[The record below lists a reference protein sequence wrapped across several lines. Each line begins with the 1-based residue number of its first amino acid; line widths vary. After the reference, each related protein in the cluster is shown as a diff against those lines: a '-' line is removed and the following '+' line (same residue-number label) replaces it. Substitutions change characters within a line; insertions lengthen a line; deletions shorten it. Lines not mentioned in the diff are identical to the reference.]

1 VEPGTFPQATTYEK
15 GYGRRSAHGHFP
27 QSFSASR
34 FTAAASGF
42 FDLSPSGRPALASR
56 SQPRLDLQLRSIHRH
71 GLRQCF
77 IVLRRAYELFTRFET
92 GHRSSTPSSAG
103 VKISRPASFP
113 SHGVNWSGS
122 STTGM
127 RS

>member
-42 FDLSPSGRPALASR
+42 FDLSQSGRPALASR

-71 GLRQCF
+71 GLRRPSES
-77 IVLRRAYELFTRFET
+77 LRAVHAL
-92 GHRSSTPSSAG
+92 
-103 VKISRPASFP
+103 
-113 SHGVNWSGS
+113 
-122 STTGM
+122 
-127 RS
+127 

>member
-1 VEPGTFPQATTYEK
+1 VEPGTFPQATYEK

-27 QSFSASR
+27 R

-42 FDLSPSGRPALASR
+42 FDLSQSGRPALASR

-71 GLRQCF
+71 VLRQCF

-103 VKISRPASFP
+103 VKISRPASFS